1 MKRYWLAWFILTF
14 PIGFLIPE
22 TIAIVRNRTQDTLSG
37 AIWALEK
44 LQPGQ
49 GITRWTAFH
58 LLFTGVF
65 VLLTLWLIG
74 HFGFGWWR

>member
-1 MKRYWLAWFILTF
+1 MTRYWMWWFILAF
-14 PIGFLIPE
+14 PVSFLIPE
-22 TIAIVRNRTQDTLSG
+22 IYWLVRRRPENTLSA
-37 AIWALEK
+37 AIWRMEA

-49 GITRWTAFH
+49 NITGWTAVH

>member
-1 MKRYWLAWFILTF
+1 MYRYWLWWFVITF
-14 PIGFLIPE
+14 PLGFLIPE
-22 TIAIVRNRTQDTLSG
+22 TVALVRNRTQDTLSG
-37 AIWALEK
+37 AIWHMEN

-49 GITRWTAFH
+49 PITRWTAAH